1 MAEHHPEK
9 KRKILVPLA
18 PSFEE
23 IEAITVID
31 LFRRIG
37 ADVTVASI
45 LSKSE
50 GLVVKG
56 ANGIPVVC
64 DRNLEEVVNDDYDL
78 ISLPGGMPGAQHL
91 SDCEM
96 LIKRLEKQRTN
107 DKYYAAICAS
117 PFIVF

>member
-1 MAEHHPEK
+1 MAEHSSET

-64 DRNLEEVVNDDYDL
+64 DRNLEEVINDDYDL
-78 ISLPGGMPGAQHL
+78 ISLPGGMPGA
-91 SDCEM
+91 
-96 LIKRLEKQRTN
+96 
-107 DKYYAAICAS
+107 
-117 PFIVF
+117 